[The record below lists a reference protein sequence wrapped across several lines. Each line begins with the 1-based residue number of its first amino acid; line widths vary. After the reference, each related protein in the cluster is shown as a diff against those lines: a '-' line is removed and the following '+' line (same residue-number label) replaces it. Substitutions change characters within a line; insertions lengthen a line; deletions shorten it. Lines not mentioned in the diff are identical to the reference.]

1 LSKVLGV
8 KVELDDELEKEFE
21 EIKRFTGIK
30 SNAEVFRMLI
40 RYYYRTE
47 IEHSIKEKLR

>member
-1 LSKVLGV
+1 MSKVLGV

-30 SNAEVFRMLI
+30 SNAEIFRMLI
-40 RYYYRTE
+40 RYYHRHE
-47 IEHSIKEKLR
+47 IKKNH